1 MSVKAMKKETVEDKK
16 MSNAEAIEDLQK
28 QVIHY
33 NQMLLKAQGAL
44 EVLTMIEWGKC
55 RKSHYVIANN

>member
-1 MSVKAMKKETVEDKK
+1 MSVKAIKKENKIEDKK

-44 EVLTMIEWGKC
+44 EVLQMIEQSSNKE
-55 RKSHYVIANN
+55 

>member
-44 EVLTMIEWGKC
+44 EVLLMLEQSSDKE
-55 RKSHYVIANN
+55 